1 MRTYTITALFLL
13 FLLPLTNLI
22 AQDSIPEADTQSF
35 SLKLDLKPNSV
46 YRFVAKDSRSIV
58 QEMMESTMR
67 VNIESAITYR
77 LEVEDNTSDGIKIK
91 ASFEEIE
98 LVSELP
104 QGRSSIDSKSGN
116 STELSQ
122 VLNKPFFITLNAK
135 GKVINNEGLEDLFRS
150 YEDTDGVLLKDFFT
164 KKKVTGFFENSF
176 NIFPIDPINM
186 GDSWNAV
193 HNQNL
198 NDQVDLIFDKTF
210 TLDGLSE
217 DMAWLSVENRVKS
230 PVSEAF
236 AFEIDSTDVK
246 QEGIIEIDR
255 GSGLVLFSDIKQE
268 FQGILKSNGIE
279 VPVKIS
285 LESSL
290 KGELI
295 GN

>member
-1 MRTYTITALFLL
+1 
-13 FLLPLTNLI
+13 
-22 AQDSIPEADTQSF
+22 
-35 SLKLDLKPNSV
+35 
-46 YRFVAKDSRSIV
+46 
-58 QEMMESTMR
+58 
-67 VNIESAITYR
+67 
-77 LEVEDNTSDGIKIK
+77 
-91 ASFEEIE
+91 
-98 LVSELP
+98 
-104 QGRSSIDSKSGN
+104 
-116 STELSQ
+116 
-122 VLNKPFFITLNAK
+122 
-135 GKVINNEGLEDLFRS
+135 
-150 YEDTDGVLLKDFFT
+150 
-164 KKKVTGFFENSF
+164 
-176 NIFPIDPINM
+176 M

-255 GSGLVLFSDIKQE
+255 ASGLVLFSDIKQE